1 MDTRDALKQELLDR
15 EAIKECKARYFRCMD
30 EKKWDEWCE
39 EMSRFPWDRWDTQMI
54 WDLANRYRRQIRE
67 FTKRFVR
74 KWIDSLK
81 DGTSNLAIL
90 DDLVTQQELLNKKA
104 RARLK
109 PNAEERVKEW
119 VGIDS
124 LDYRYSQARTIIKD
138 IHIGLTL
145 QQEKADA

>member
-1 MDTRDALKQELLDR
+1 
-15 EAIKECKARYFRCMD
+15 
-30 EKKWDEWCE
+30 
-39 EMSRFPWDRWDTQMI
+39 MSRFPWDRWDTQMI

-74 KWIDSLK
+74 KWIDSVK

-124 LDYRYSQARTIIKD
+124 SITATPRREPLSRTS
-138 IHIGLTL
+138 TS
-145 QQEKADA
+145 A